1 MSESSM
7 LLFSPVYMMVGSET
21 PRSLEDDF
29 SKMLVRTGALQFGMF
44 TLSGGRISPYYL
56 DLRVIPS
63 FPDAFRTCS
72 ELLAKSAKSIE
83 GIDKIGGIPTGGL
96 PWASVLA
103 YTLSKPL
110 VYTRKDIKLHG
121 REKTVEGILT
131 PGERVLL
138 IDDVITTGKNI
149 LTALQS
155 IRGEGGVVEDALVLL
170 DRQEGGEQHLMKEGV
185 KLHSVTKIS
194 TVAQRLFDMDAI
206 TKEQLDE
213 LSGQSEKTE

>member
-1 MSESSM
+1 M
-7 LLFSPVYMMVGSET
+7 

-29 SKMLVRTGALQFGMF
+29 SKLLVRTGALQFGMF
-44 TLSGGRISPYYL
+44 TLSGGRLSPYYL

-63 FPDAFRTCS
+63 FPDAFHTCS
-72 ELLAKSAKSIE
+72 ELLAKNAKSIE
-83 GIDKIGGIPTGGL
+83 GIEKIGGIPTGGL

-103 YTLSKPL
+103 YALSKPL

-131 PGERVLL
+131 PGDKVLL

-155 IRGEGGVVEDALVLL
+155 IRGEGGVVENALVLL
-170 DRQEGGEQHLMKEGV
+170 DRQEGGEQHLSKEGV
-185 KLHSVTKIS
+185 KLHSVAKIS
-194 TVAQRLFDMDAI
+194 AVAQKLLDMDAI
-206 TKEQLDE
+206 TKTQFEE
-213 LSGQSEKTE
+213 LAGVNEKTE

>member
-1 MSESSM
+1 
-7 LLFSPVYMMVGSET
+7 
-21 PRSLEDDF
+21 
-29 SKMLVRTGALQFGMF
+29 LQFGMF

-110 VYTRKDIKLHG
+110 VYTRKDSKLHG

-155 IRGEGGVVEDALVLL
+155 IRGEGGVVENALVLL

>member
-1 MSESSM
+1 
-7 LLFSPVYMMVGSET
+7 
-21 PRSLEDDF
+21 
-29 SKMLVRTGALQFGMF
+29 MLVRTGALQFGMI

-206 TKEQLDE
+206 TKKQFDE

>member
-1 MSESSM
+1 M
-7 LLFSPVYMMVGSET
+7 

-56 DLRVIPS
+56 DLRVVPS
-63 FPDAFRTCS
+63 FPDAFHTCV
-72 ELLAKSAKSIE
+72 ELLTRSGKSIE
-83 GIDKIGGIPTGGL
+83 DVDKIGGIPTGGL
-96 PWASVLA
+96 PWASVMA
-103 YTLSKPL
+103 YVLSKPL

-121 REKTVEGILT
+121 RERTVEGILT
-131 PGERVLL
+131 PGDRVLL

-149 LTALQS
+149 LTALQA
-155 IRGEGGVVEDALVLL
+155 IRGEGGVVENALVLL

-206 TKEQLDE
+206 TKKQFDE
-213 LSGQSEKTE
+213 LSGQSERTEQPYNNESR

>member
-1 MSESSM
+1 M
-7 LLFSPVYMMVGSET
+7 
-21 PRSLEDDF
+21 PRSLEDSF
-29 SKMLVRTGALQFGMF
+29 SKMLVTTGALQFGMF

-63 FPDAFRTCS
+63 FPDAFHTCS
-72 ELLAKSAKSIE
+72 DLLVKSARSIE

-103 YTLSKPL
+103 YALAKPL

-121 REKTVEGILT
+121 REKNVEGILT
-131 PGERVLL
+131 PGDKVLL

-155 IRGEGGVVEDALVLL
+155 IRGEGGVVENALVLL
-170 DRQEGGEQHLMKEGV
+170 DRQEGGEEHLLKEGV
-185 KLHSVTKIS
+185 RLHSVARIS
-194 TVAQRLFDMDAI
+194 IVAQKLLDMDAI
-206 TKEQLDE
+206 SKGQYEE
-213 LSGQSEKTE
+213 LAGINEETE

>member
-1 MSESSM
+1 M
-7 LLFSPVYMMVGSET
+7 

-29 SKMLVRTGALQFGMF
+29 SKMLIRTGALQFGMF
-44 TLSGGRISPYYL
+44 TLSGGRLSPYYL

-63 FPDAFRTCS
+63 FPDAFRACTD
-72 ELLAKSAKSIE
+72 LLAKNARSVE

-103 YTLSKPL
+103 YSLAKPL

-121 REKTVEGILT
+121 RERTVEGILT

-138 IDDVITTGKNI
+138 VDDVITTGKNI

-155 IRGEGGVVEDALVLL
+155 IRGEGGVVENALVLL
-170 DRQEGGEQHLMKEGV
+170 DREEGGGEHLQKEGV
-185 KLHSVTKIS
+185 KLHSVAKIS
-194 TVAQRLFDMDAI
+194 DVAKKLLDMDAI
-206 TKEQLDE
+206 TKTQFEE
-213 LSGQSEKTE
+213 LSGETEEAE

>member
-1 MSESSM
+1 M
-7 LLFSPVYMMVGSET
+7 

-44 TLSGGRISPYYL
+44 TLSGGRISPYYI

-63 FPDAFRTCS
+63 FPDAFHTCS
-72 ELLAKSAKSIE
+72 DLLVKNARLIE

-96 PWASVLA
+96 PWAAVLA
-103 YTLSKPL
+103 YALSKPL

-131 PGERVLL
+131 PGDKVLL

-149 LTALQS
+149 LTALHS
-155 IRGEGGVVEDALVLL
+155 IRGEGGVVENALVLL
-170 DRQEGGEQHLMKEGV
+170 DRQEGGEEHLMKEGV
-185 KLHSVTKIS
+185 KLHSVAKIS
-194 TVAQRLFDMDAI
+194 TVAERLLDMDAI
-206 TKEQLDE
+206 TKTQYEE
-213 LSGQSEKTE
+213 LAGVSETAE

>member
-1 MSESSM
+1 M
-7 LLFSPVYMMVGSET
+7 

-29 SKMLVRTGALQFGMF
+29 SKMLMRTGALQFGMF
-44 TLSGGRISPYYL
+44 TLSGGKLSPYYL

-63 FPDAFRTCS
+63 FPDAFRACTD
-72 ELLAKSAKSIE
+72 LLAKNARSVE

-103 YTLSKPL
+103 YSLAKPL

-121 REKTVEGILT
+121 RERTIEGILT

-138 IDDVITTGKNI
+138 VDDVITTGKNI

-155 IRGEGGVVEDALVLL
+155 IRGEGGVVENALVLL
-170 DRQEGGEQHLMKEGV
+170 DREEGGGEHLQKEGV
-185 KLHSVTKIS
+185 KLHSVAKIS
-194 TVAQRLFDMDAI
+194 AVAKKLFDMDAI
-206 TKEQLDE
+206 TKIQFEE
-213 LSGQSEKTE
+213 LSGETEKAE

>member
-1 MSESSM
+1 M
-7 LLFSPVYMMVGSET
+7 

-29 SKMLVRTGALQFGMF
+29 SKMLMRTGALQFGMF
-44 TLSGGRISPYYL
+44 TLSGGKLSPYYL

-63 FPDAFRTCS
+63 FPDAFRACS
-72 ELLAKSAKSIE
+72 DLLAKNARSVE

-103 YTLSKPL
+103 YSLAKPL

-121 REKTVEGILT
+121 RERTVEGILT

-138 IDDVITTGKNI
+138 VDDVITTGKNI

-155 IRGEGGVVEDALVLL
+155 IRGEGGVVENALVLL
-170 DRQEGGEQHLMKEGV
+170 DREEGGREHLLKEGV
-185 KLHSVTKIS
+185 KLHSVAKIS
-194 TVAQRLFDMDAI
+194 AVAQKLLDMDAI
-206 TKEQLDE
+206 TKTQFEE
-213 LSGQSEKTE
+213 LSGETEKAE

>member
-1 MSESSM
+1 M
-7 LLFSPVYMMVGSET
+7 
-21 PRSLEDDF
+21 PRSLEDNF
-29 SKMLVRTGALQFGMF
+29 SKTLVRTGALQFGMF

-72 ELLAKSAKSIE
+72 DLLAMNAKSIE

-96 PWASVLA
+96 PWAAVLA
-103 YTLSKPL
+103 YALSKPL

-121 REKTVEGILT
+121 RERTVEGILT
-131 PGERVLL
+131 PGDRVLL
-138 IDDVITTGKNI
+138 TDDVITTGKNI

-155 IRGEGGVVEDALVLL
+155 IRREGGVVEDALVLL
-170 DRQEGGEQHLMKEGV
+170 DRQERGAQHLRKQGV
-185 KLHSVTKIS
+185 KMHSVAKIS

-206 TKEQLDE
+206 TKKQFDE
-213 LSGQSEKTE
+213 LSGQSEKTEQPYNNESR

>member
-1 MSESSM
+1 M
-7 LLFSPVYMMVGSET
+7 

-63 FPDAFRTCS
+63 FPDAFHICS
-72 ELLAKSAKSIE
+72 DLLAKNAKSIE

-96 PWASVLA
+96 PWAAVLA
-103 YTLSKPL
+103 YALSKPL
-110 VYTRKDIKLHG
+110 VYTRKDSKLHG

-131 PGERVLL
+131 PGDKVLL

-149 LTALQS
+149 LNALQS
-155 IRGEGGVVEDALVLL
+155 IRGEGGVVENALVLL
-170 DRQEGGEQHLMKEGV
+170 DRQEGGEKHLMKEGV
-185 KLHSVTKIS
+185 KLHSVAKIA
-194 TVAQRLFDMDAI
+194 TVAQKLLDMDAI
-206 TKEQLDE
+206 SRKQFEE
-213 LSGQSEKTE
+213 LAGLSETAE

>member
-1 MSESSM
+1 M
-7 LLFSPVYMMVGSET
+7 

-29 SKMLVRTGALQFGMF
+29 SKMLMRTGALQFGMF
-44 TLSGGRISPYYL
+44 TLSGGKLSPYYL

-63 FPDAFRTCS
+63 FPDAFRACTD
-72 ELLAKSAKSIE
+72 LLAKNARSVE

-103 YTLSKPL
+103 YSLAKPL

-121 REKTVEGILT
+121 RERSVEGILT

-138 IDDVITTGKNI
+138 VDDVITTGKNI

-155 IRGEGGVVEDALVLL
+155 IRGEGGVVENALVLL
-170 DRQEGGEQHLMKEGV
+170 DREEGGGEHLQKEGV
-185 KLHSVTKIS
+185 KLHSVAKIS
-194 TVAQRLFDMDAI
+194 AVAKKLFDMDAI
-206 TKEQLDE
+206 TRIQFEE
-213 LSGQSEKTE
+213 LSGETEKAE

>member
-1 MSESSM
+1 M
-7 LLFSPVYMMVGSET
+7 

-44 TLSGGRISPYYL
+44 TLSGGRISPYYI

-63 FPDAFRTCS
+63 FPDAFHTCS
-72 ELLAKSAKSIE
+72 DLLVKNARLIG

-96 PWASVLA
+96 PWAAVLA
-103 YTLSKPL
+103 YALSKPL

-131 PGERVLL
+131 PGDKVLL

-149 LTALQS
+149 LTALHS
-155 IRGEGGVVEDALVLL
+155 IRGEGGVVENALVLL
-170 DRQEGGEQHLMKEGV
+170 DRQEGGGEHLMKEGV
-185 KLHSVTKIS
+185 KLHSVAKIS
-194 TVAQRLFDMDAI
+194 TVAERLLDMDAI
-206 TKEQLDE
+206 TKTQYEE
-213 LSGQSEKTE
+213 LAGVSETAE

>member
-1 MSESSM
+1 M
-7 LLFSPVYMMVGSET
+7 

-29 SKMLVRTGALQFGMF
+29 SKMLMRTGALQFGMF
-44 TLSGGRISPYYL
+44 TLSGGKLSPYYL

-63 FPDAFRTCS
+63 FPDAFRACTD
-72 ELLAKSAKSIE
+72 LLAKNARSVE

-103 YTLSKPL
+103 YSLAKPL

-121 REKTVEGILT
+121 RERSVEGILT

-138 IDDVITTGKNI
+138 VDDVITTGKNI

-155 IRGEGGVVEDALVLL
+155 IRGEGGVVENALVLL
-170 DRQEGGEQHLMKEGV
+170 DREEGGGEHLQKEGV
-185 KLHSVTKIS
+185 KLHSVAKIS
-194 TVAQRLFDMDAI
+194 AVAKKLFDMDAI
-206 TKEQLDE
+206 TKIQFEE
-213 LSGQSEKTE
+213 LSGEMEKAE

>member
-1 MSESSM
+1 M
-7 LLFSPVYMMVGSET
+7 

-56 DLRVIPS
+56 DLRVVPS
-63 FPDAFRTCS
+63 FPDAFHTCL
-72 ELLAKSAKSIE
+72 ELLTRSGKSIE
-83 GIDKIGGIPTGGL
+83 GVDKIGGIPTGGL

-103 YTLSKPL
+103 YVLAKPL

-121 REKTVEGILT
+121 RERTVEGILT
-131 PGERVLL
+131 PGDRVLL

-149 LTALQS
+149 LTALQA
-155 IRGEGGVVEDALVLL
+155 IRGEGGVVENALVLL

-206 TKEQLDE
+206 TKKQLEE
-213 LSGQSEKTE
+213 LSGLNEKIG

>member
-1 MSESSM
+1 M
-7 LLFSPVYMMVGSET
+7 
-21 PRSLEDDF
+21 
-29 SKMLVRTGALQFGMF
+29 QFGMF
-44 TLSGGRISPYYL
+44 TLSGGRLSPYYL

-63 FPDAFRTCS
+63 FPDAFHTCL
-72 ELLAKSAKSIE
+72 ELLGKSAKSIE

-155 IRGEGGVVEDALVLL
+155 IRGEGGVVEHALVLL

-206 TKEQLDE
+206 TKKQFDE

>member
-1 MSESSM
+1 M
-7 LLFSPVYMMVGSET
+7 

-29 SKMLVRTGALQFGMF
+29 SKMLMKTGALQFGMF
-44 TLSGGRISPYYL
+44 TLSGGKLSPYYL

-63 FPDAFRTCS
+63 FPDAFRACTD
-72 ELLAKSAKSIE
+72 LLAKNARSVE

-103 YTLSKPL
+103 YSLAKPL

-121 REKTVEGILT
+121 RERSVEGILT

-138 IDDVITTGKNI
+138 VDDVITTGKNI

-155 IRGEGGVVEDALVLL
+155 IRGEGGVVENALVLL
-170 DRQEGGEQHLMKEGV
+170 DREEGGGEHLQKEGV
-185 KLHSVTKIS
+185 KLHSVAKIS
-194 TVAQRLFDMDAI
+194 SVAKKLFDMDAI
-206 TKEQLDE
+206 TKIQFEE
-213 LSGQSEKTE
+213 LSGETETAE

>member
-1 MSESSM
+1 M
-7 LLFSPVYMMVGSET
+7 

-29 SKMLVRTGALQFGMF
+29 SKMLIRTGALQFGMF
-44 TLSGGRISPYYL
+44 TLSGGRLSPYYL

-63 FPDAFRTCS
+63 FPDAFRACTD
-72 ELLAKSAKSIE
+72 LLAKNARSVE

-103 YTLSKPL
+103 YSLAKPL

-121 REKTVEGILT
+121 RERSVEGILT

-138 IDDVITTGKNI
+138 VDDVITTGKNI

-155 IRGEGGVVEDALVLL
+155 IRGEGGVVENALVLL
-170 DRQEGGEQHLMKEGV
+170 DREEGGGEHLQKEGV
-185 KLHSVTKIS
+185 KLHSVAKIS
-194 TVAQRLFDMDAI
+194 DVAKKLLDMDAI
-206 TKEQLDE
+206 TKTQFEE
-213 LSGQSEKTE
+213 LSGETEEAE

>member
-1 MSESSM
+1 M
-7 LLFSPVYMMVGSET
+7 

-63 FPDAFRTCS
+63 FPDAFHTCS
-72 ELLAKSAKSIE
+72 DLLARNAKSIE

-96 PWASVLA
+96 PWAAVLA
-103 YTLSKPL
+103 YALSKAL

-131 PGERVLL
+131 PGDRVLL

-149 LTALQS
+149 LTAVQS
-155 IRGEGGVVEDALVLL
+155 IRGEGGVVENALVLL
-170 DRQEGGEQHLMKEGV
+170 DRQEGGEQHLLKEGV
-185 KLHSVTKIS
+185 KLHSVAKIA
-194 TVAQRLFDMDAI
+194 TVAQKLLDMDAI
-206 TKEQLDE
+206 SRKQFEE
-213 LSGQSEKTE
+213 LAGLSETVE

>member
-1 MSESSM
+1 M
-7 LLFSPVYMMVGSET
+7 
-21 PRSLEDDF
+21 
-29 SKMLVRTGALQFGMF
+29 QFGMF

-63 FPDAFRTCS
+63 FPDAFHTCS
-72 ELLAKSAKSIE
+72 ELLAKSARSIE

-121 REKTVEGILT
+121 REKMVEGILT
-131 PGERVLL
+131 PGEKVLL

-185 KLHSVTKIS
+185 KLHSVAKIS

-206 TKEQLDE
+206 TKEQFDE
-213 LSGQSEKTE
+213 LSGRSENTEQAL

>member
-1 MSESSM
+1 M
-7 LLFSPVYMMVGSET
+7 

-29 SKMLVRTGALQFGMF
+29 SKMLMKTGALQFGMF
-44 TLSGGRISPYYL
+44 TLSGGKLSPYYL

-63 FPDAFRTCS
+63 FPDAFRACTD
-72 ELLAKSAKSIE
+72 LLAKNARSVE

-103 YTLSKPL
+103 YSLAKPL

-121 REKTVEGILT
+121 RERSVEGILT

-138 IDDVITTGKNI
+138 VDDVITTGKNI

-155 IRGEGGVVEDALVLL
+155 IRGEGGVVENALVLL
-170 DRQEGGEQHLMKEGV
+170 DREEGGGEHLQKEGV
-185 KLHSVTKIS
+185 KLHSVAKIS
-194 TVAQRLFDMDAI
+194 AVAKKLFDMDAI
-206 TKEQLDE
+206 TKIQFEE
-213 LSGQSEKTE
+213 LSGETEKAE